1 MHSFQLKNK
10 FGILSCAT
18 ESFSGFI
25 PNEFFNCSAIE
36 EDRFP
41 ESELETKIIPFV
53 GIEKP
58 LSAGLLNPGITKT

>member
-18 ESFSGFI
+18 ESFSDFI
-25 PNEFFNCSAIE
+25 PNECIISSAIE
-36 EDRFP
+36 EERFP
-41 ESELETKIIPFV
+41 EGELEINIKPFV

-58 LSAGLLNPGITKT
+58 LSAGLLNPGIIKT